1 MENEPLDNRDLTD
14 HPLEL
19 TLKNFQQSNRV
30 LSSPAKSTTDIHNLV
45 VCSLKTSNTLPSPLS
60 KTADPNLSFL
70 FR

>member
-45 VCSLKTSNTLPSPLS
+45 VRSLKNTLPSPL
-60 KTADPNLSFL
+60 
-70 FR
+70 